1 MKDYHIVPA
10 RRKYCAGHAETL
22 SSVAQEGKY
31 LSTNNPFPEESVV
44 QFYFYCKKNGFPQF
58 VVLDNNEKVVGWCDV
73 VTREGYPETV
83 GFIGIGLLPEYRSRG
98 IGTELMLETMRQAKQ
113 AGFNEIRLDCRAAN
127 KHALNLY
134 KKLGFRRYITLRKGL
149 VIDGEN
155 IPLVCMKKRI

>member
-10 RRKYCAGHAETL
+10 KRKYCADHASAL

-31 LSTNNPFPEESVV
+31 LSTNKPFPEESVV
-44 QFYFYCKKNGFPQF
+44 QFYLYCKRNAFPQF
-58 VVLDNNEKVVGWCDV
+58 VVLDNDERVVGWCDV
-73 VTREGYPETV
+73 VPREGYPENV
-83 GFIGIGLLPEYRSRG
+83 GFIGVGLLPEYRSRG
-98 IGTELMLETMRQAKQ
+98 IGTELMLETMQCAKA
-113 AGFNEIRLDCRAAN
+113 AGFSEIRLDCRAAN

-134 KKLGFRRYITLRKGL
+134 KKLGFRRIITLRKGL